1 MRQMLEYLDILV
13 PKGDMDSQSNSGGR
27 ESISDIGEKLR
38 SRVVVV
44 TMLPQIMSTIY
55 LIFWRS
61 SDIVSDRPSAGTS
74 LVRGIFYLVLDLVIP
89 ILMFTL
95 LSTFAFID
103 RQAEEVKEANQTR
116 SVFLQTISHEL
127 RTPVHGILASTEFL
141 SSSSLNSAQRAL
153 VSAIHNSGVN
163 VIHMADHILR
173 VAKSDDL
180 NIMRGIT
187 HETKPFDL
195 YKATVEIT
203 DGTELLFETEHIT
216 FEFDYKIPLH
226 QSMYI
231 GDVGI
236 IKQIIINLLG
246 TVLSLGH
253 PEQVTLT
260 VENQLKEPTEK
271 LFTVEFNIITDYKIP
286 DQSEE
291 SEGSN
296 QGASYSEYLS
306 KMTTQ
311 IRFIQTLIDAL
322 GGSFEF
328 NKSDFKTPFVIKL
341 DLTLA
346 DDDFDPNRN
355 IIPIPHRYAIKK
367 FEDMDPRSFLRIGVV
382 RAYDSIVTRKILTFL
397 QEFEMK
403 SFKIV
408 APEEI
413 PSSDINVVIFDSSE
427 TTNEINDTICKISR
441 ETRIFIISITFLLKH
456 LKVCEVAQK
465 VGLDDYVYFIA
476 KPLTNVKL
484 WNALLSVADAIN
496 KGSRSIE
503 SAKSFEQGSQDSHQ
517 AETSEI

>member
-1 MRQMLEYLDILV
+1 MRQILEYLDFLV
-13 PKGDMDSQSNSGGR
+13 PKGDMDSQSNSGVR
-27 ESISDIGEKLR
+27 EYIPDIGEKLR

-55 LIFWRS
+55 LIFCRS

-153 VSAIHNSGVN
+153 VSAIQNSGVN

-173 VAKSDDL
+173 VAESDDL

-187 HETKPFDL
+187 HDTKPFDL

-203 DGTELLFETEHIT
+203 DGMELLFETERIT
-216 FEFDYKIPLH
+216 FEFDYRIPLH
-226 QSMYI
+226 QSVYI

-271 LFTVEFNIITDYKIP
+271 LFTVEFDIITDYKIQ

-291 SEGSN
+291 GEGSN
-296 QGASYSEYLS
+296 
-306 KMTTQ
+306 
-311 IRFIQTLIDAL
+311 QTLIDAL

-328 NKSDFKTPFVIKL
+328 NKSDFRTPFVIKL

-346 DDDFDPNRN
+346 DDDFNPNRN
-355 IIPIPHRYAIKK
+355 IIPIPHRYVIKE
-367 FEDMDPRSFLRIGVV
+367 FENMDPRSFLRIGVV
-382 RAYDSIVTRKILTFL
+382 RAYDSIVTQKILTFL
-397 QEFEMK
+397 QEFEMQ

-413 PSSDINVVIFDSSE
+413 PSNDINVVIFDSSE
-427 TTNEINDTICKISR
+427 TTNEISETICKISL
-441 ETRIFIISITFLLKH
+441 ETRILIISITFLLKH
-456 LKVCEVAQK
+456 LTVCEVAQK
-465 VGLDDYVYFIA
+465 VGLDDDYVYVIA

-503 SAKSFEQGSQDSHQ
+503 SATSFEQGSQ
-517 AETSEI
+517 